1 MEYPAATPPDDG
13 ATRSARAGG
22 TRARPSDAGLTA
34 RIVSKAALTLLLA
47 AVALAAQ
54 VPERFTLGDS
64 RERVRQVQG
73 APDYIERL
81 TSLGVETWNYG
92 QSTVTFDPHTG
103 HVVQYIDGERRLKV
117 VLNPTVKRKGE
128 SAPVRLRSPISLGA
142 SRDDVLRRYG
152 TPWAYTRDAA
162 ARNAYLAYG
171 QSIIRLTLADN
182 RVSGWLVRDSA
193 IRVDARELAEGEQAM
208 NVRRPGVDA
217 ARQAAAP
224 ATLRGTVRWRDDDG
238 DGALAPGEGALVTL
252 AVTNDGPGEGR
263 GVRAQLRVESPS
275 SGVGVSIAPGALTIA
290 NGATREFAFRL
301 TADSAQSAT
310 EVVVVASASEA
321 NGFDLA
327 PALRVRIPARA
338 AGAPRIVIRE
348 TRIDDASRDGRLA
361 PREIADLTIRLAN
374 TGTAPTPPLRARLW
388 RGGDLFLAAGARDT
402 FSLGAL
408 PTGGEST
415 ISLAVYTNNRAA
427 DTGLRLELAD
437 ERGRVLA
444 RLPIELPVTG
454 RPSGVMDV
462 VSTRDSAPRATTNA
476 GSRSADVDRDLP
488 RAATRRPDAIAVVLG
503 VERYKALPDAR
514 FAERDAALMRRYAV
528 EAMGVN
534 DDVEHLYERTGA
546 DVTSGELRKLFG
558 ETGWL
563 ARRVTANTDLVI
575 YWAGHGAPD
584 AARRAPYLLPFD
596 ADPAFVAETGFA
608 LGELYDRV
616 ARLPARSI
624 TIILDACFSG
634 LTRDG
639 QTLAAGTRPTVLS
652 IEHPAL
658 VRRQMGVI
666 TASRGAQP
674 AGDLP
679 DARHGLLTYW
689 VARGLRGEADSDG
702 NHTITIAEL
711 GRFAERNVRE
721 TAARLNRDQRPLVIS
736 RDSTTVVAKL
746 APE

>member
-1 MEYPAATPPDDG
+1 MEYSAAPPPDAA
-13 ATRSARAGG
+13 ATRSARAGVAG
-22 TRARPSDAGLTA
+22 ARPSEAGLAA
-34 RIVSKAALTLLLA
+34 RIVSQAALTLLLA

-54 VPERFTLGDS
+54 VPQRWTLGDS

-73 APDYIERL
+73 PPDLIERL
-81 TSLGVETWNYG
+81 TSLNREVWSYRT
-92 QSTVTFDPHTG
+92 SSVTFDPHTG
-103 HVVQYIDGERRLKV
+103 HVVEYVDAERLLKV
-117 VLNPTVKRKGE
+117 ALVPTARPAGN
-128 SAPVRLRSPISLGA
+128 AAAVRLRSPLTLGA

-152 TPWAYTRDAA
+152 SPWAYTRDAG
-162 ARNAYLAYG
+162 ARHAFLAYG
-171 QSIIRLTLADN
+171 RSVVRLTVADD
-182 RVSGWLVRDSA
+182 RVSGWIVRDSA
-193 IRVDARELAEGEQAM
+193 IRVESRELAEGEQAM
-208 NVRRPGVDA
+208 LVRRGTGE

-224 ATLRGTVRWRDDDG
+224 ATLRGSVRWRDDDG
-238 DGALAPGEGALVTL
+238 DGALAPGEGVSLTL

-263 GVRAQLRVESPS
+263 GVRGSLRIESPA
-275 SGVGVSIAPGALTIA
+275 SGVTASIAPAAVTIA
-290 NGATREFAFRL
+290 SGITRDFTFRL

-327 PALRVRIPARA
+327 PALRLRIPARV
-338 AGAPRIVIRE
+338 AGAPQIVVRE

-408 PTGGEST
+408 PAGGEST
-415 ISLAVYTNNRAA
+415 VSLAVYTNSRAA

-437 ERGRVLA
+437 ARGRVLA
-444 RLPIELPVTG
+444 RLPIDLPVTG
-454 RPSGVMDV
+454 RARGVLDV
-462 VSTRDSAPRATTNA
+462 VATPDSAVATRASARTP
-476 GSRSADVDRDLP
+476 SADVDRELP

-528 EAMGVN
+528 EALGIN
-534 DDVEHLYERTGA
+534 DDVEHLYARTGA
-546 DVTSGELRKLFG
+546 DVTGGELRKLFG

-596 ADPAFVAETGFA
+596 ADPAFVTETGYA
-608 LGELYDRV
+608 LGDLYDRL

-634 LTRDG
+634 LTRAG
-639 QTLAAGTRPTVLS
+639 EALAAGARPTVLS

-666 TASRGAQP
+666 TASRGAQS

-679 DARHGLLTYW
+679 EARHGLLTYW
-689 VARGLRGEADSDG
+689 VARGLRGEADTDA
-702 NHTITIAEL
+702 NHIITIAEL

-746 APE
+746 AP

>member
-1 MEYPAATPPDDG
+1 M
-13 ATRSARAGG
+13 RSARAGG
-22 TRARPSDAGLTA
+22 AGARPSDAGLTA

-54 VPERFTLGDS
+54 APQRFTLGDS

-117 VLNPTVKRKGE
+117 VLTPTVKRKGAP
-128 SAPVRLRSPISLGA
+128 APVRLRSPITLGA

-152 TPWAYTRDAA
+152 TPWAYTRDAG

-171 QSIIRLTLADN
+171 QSVIRLTLADD
-182 RVSGWLVRDSA
+182 RVTGWIVRDSA

-208 NVRRPGVDA
+208 NVRRAGDGA

-224 ATLRGTVRWRDDDG
+224 ATLRGVVRWRDDDG

-263 GVRAQLRVESPS
+263 GVRAQLRVESPA

-310 EVVVVASASEA
+310 ELVVVASASEA

-338 AGAPRIVIRE
+338 AGAPRIVVRE

-374 TGTAPTPPLRARLW
+374 TGNAPTPPLRARLW

-402 FSLGAL
+402 FSLGAI
-408 PTGGEST
+408 PAGGEST

-437 ERGRVLA
+437 QRGRVLA

-462 VSTRDSAPRATTNA
+462 VATRDSAPRSASVRTL
-476 GSRSADVDRDLP
+476 SADVDRDLP

-534 DDVEHLYERTGA
+534 DDVEHLYARTGA

-584 AARRAPYLLPFD
+584 ASRRAPYLLPFD
-596 ADPAFVAETGFA
+596 ADPAFVTETGFA

-616 ARLPARSI
+616 ARLPAHSI

-639 QTLAAGTRPTVLS
+639 QALAAGTRPTVLS

-666 TASRGAQP
+666 TASRDAQP

-679 DARHGLLTYW
+679 EARHGLLTYW
-689 VARGLRGEADSDG
+689 VARALRGEADTDG
-702 NHTITIAEL
+702 NHTITISEL
-711 GRFAERNVRE
+711 GRFAERHVRE
-721 TAARLNRDQRPLVIS
+721 TASRLNRDQRPLVIS